1 MAPGPA
7 MAHRTTRSPGG
18 SGTPGSAH
26 RRQSGPGAW
35 RSNEAPW
42 EQLQWTSASMRLG
55 CAFFLIFFLCFTS
68 STAQGGGGSFRIG
81 NL

>member
-55 CAFFLIFFLCFTS
+55 CAFFWFFFYVLPVVPHKAVAEVS
-68 STAQGGGGSFRIG
+68 E
-81 NL
+81 